1 MPLLGEIIDTCDI
14 IELVFEDT
22 ADDLEFFADLPG
34 PDRALDADDRL
45 REALLGEIIGANAA
59 PIEDVLQRHTAHLEG
74 GRVRQAMIGCAIV
87 NGQRTLHPTP
97 HANSPDRQ
105 NSLHRRYFLTRSEE
119 RSVGKECVRT
129 CRYRWWP
136 YY

>member
-45 REALLGEIIGANAA
+45 REARLGEIIGANAA
-59 PIEDVLQRHTAHLEG
+59 PIEDALQRHTAHLNG
-74 GRVRQAMIGCAIV
+74 GRVRQAMIGCALV
-87 NGQRTLHPTP
+87 DGERTLHHTP
-97 HANSPDRQ
+97 HPTYPNHQTSVNR
-105 NSLHRRYFLTRSEE
+105 SYFL
-119 RSVGKECVRT
+119 
-129 CRYRWWP
+129 P
-136 YY
+136 

>member
-45 REALLGEIIGANAA
+45 REAPLGEIIGANAA
-59 PIEDVLQRHTAHLEG
+59 PIEDVLQRPTPHLEG
-74 GRVRQAMIGCAIV
+74 GRVSQDMIGRPIM
-87 NGQRTLHPTP
+87 NGHRTLLTTHHPKYPSPPTSYHPLFHLPLLQQHP
-97 HANSPDRQ
+97 HP
-105 NSLHRRYFLTRSEE
+105 
-119 RSVGKECVRT
+119 
-129 CRYRWWP
+129 W
-136 YY
+136 